1 MSRVADHLAV
11 LIATLWV
18 GALWAVGYIVAP
30 TLFGMLD
37 DRMLAGNI
45 AGRLFTVVGWI
56 GLAAAVYL
64 LLFIALRQGAR
75 AFRSGIFWLVATM
88 LALALVEQFGIQPSM
103 AALKAEAGAGGVM
116 DSALSTRF
124 AALHGTASILYLA
137 RSLLGAVLVV
147 RLRGVLR

>member
-11 LIATLWV
+11 LAATLWV
-18 GALWAVGYIVAP
+18 GALWAVGYIAAP

-45 AGRLFTVVGWI
+45 AGRLFAVVGWI
-56 GLAAAVYL
+56 GLGAAVYL
-64 LLFIALRQGAR
+64 LLFIVLRQGVL
-75 AFRSGIFWLVATM
+75 AFRRGLFWLVAAM
-88 LALALVEQFGIQPSM
+88 LALALVGQFGIQPWM

-116 DSALSTRF
+116 DSALHTRF
-124 AALHGTASILYLA
+124 AALHGAASILYLLQ
-137 RSLLGAVLVV
+137 SVCGAVLVV